1 MSAYATQTTAVA
13 SNEAAP
19 ICNIS
24 LNASQALPNA
34 EDRTQTAEETLKT
47 FEKTELAYEDEMM
60 RMCEYFRLVDTLSL
74 LEAKDTCCEET
85 IKPKLVKDAQIA
97 LDEALTA
104 KTYREERAEIS
115 SKAQQYRLRVLREE
129 LGATNAK
136 DKTSLRAQEEQ
147 ANRARIQDEINKLS
161 EGVQLS
167 GWYTAMSY
175 MMYYTGRPFFSLV
188 ELPREY
194 TSLHIS
200 EDVFWN
206 CPFGLSSH
214 ERWRAFVNDNQYAA
228 LAKTSSR

>member
-1 MSAYATQTTAVA
+1 MSAYAAQTAAVA

-24 LNASQALPNA
+24 LDASQVLPNA
-34 EDRTQTAEETLKT
+34 KEATQTAEETFET
-47 FEKTELAYEDEMM
+47 FEKTKVAYDDEMM

-74 LEAKDTCCEET
+74 LEAKNTCCEDT
-85 IKPKLVKDAQIA
+85 IKPKLMKDIQVAF
-97 LDEALTA
+97 EKALTA
-104 KTYREERAEIS
+104 KTYREENARIS
-115 SKAQQYRLRVLREE
+115 SQAQQDRLRILR
-129 LGATNAK
+129 
-136 DKTSLRAQEEQ
+136 EEQ
-147 ANRARIQDEINKLS
+147 ANRAGIQDEINKLS

-200 EDVFWN
+200 EDASWN

-214 ERWRAFVNDNQYAA
+214 ERWLAFVNDNQYAA